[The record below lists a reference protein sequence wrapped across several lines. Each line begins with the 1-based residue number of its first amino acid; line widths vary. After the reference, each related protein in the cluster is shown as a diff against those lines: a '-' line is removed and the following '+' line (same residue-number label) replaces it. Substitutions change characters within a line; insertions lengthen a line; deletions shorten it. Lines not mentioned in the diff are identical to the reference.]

1 MAPLRTSL
9 ALAVAGA
16 AGIILAGPA
25 AAVAAPDRIVGGVI
39 TYAVKQ
45 GDTLRTIGARYG
57 TDPRTLIADND
68 LPPSAI
74 LRVGQ
79 RLTIDNRHIGPRGV
93 SPGAIVVNVPQRM
106 LYYAVDTNDVR
117 GVPVAA
123 GRKGW
128 STPIEEFTV
137 TAKETDPS
145 WEVPASILEEARQR
159 GRPLPAVVSPGPDN
173 PLGKFWLGLSVGR
186 IGIHGTN
193 APSSVYGTVTHG
205 CIRLGPDDIAWLYA
219 QVSVGT
225 PGRFVYE
232 PVLLAV
238 DGSEVFL
245 EVHPD
250 VYQRTASASQLARE
264 LASAAGVMDRV
275 DWVLADAII
284 AAHHG
289 IARRVTLDIVR

>member
-1 MAPLRTSL
+1 MAPLSTSL

-16 AGIILAGPA
+16 AGVILAGPA
-25 AAVAAPDRIVGGVI
+25 AGVAAPDRIVGGVT

-45 GDTLRTIGARYG
+45 GDTLRIIGARYG
-57 TDPRTLIADND
+57 TDPQTLVADNA

-79 RLTIDNRHIGPRGV
+79 RLTIDNRHIVPGGV

-106 LYYAVDTNDVR
+106 LYYGVETDDVR
-117 GVPVAA
+117 GMPVAA
-123 GRKGW
+123 GQRGW
-128 STPIEEFTV
+128 PTPIGEFTV
-137 TAKETDPS
+137 VTKKTDPS

-159 GRPLPAVVSPGPDN
+159 GRPLPAIVPPGPAN
-173 PLGKFWLGLSVGR
+173 PLGKFWLGLSVGHL
-186 IGIHGTN
+186 GIHGTN

-219 QVSVGT
+219 QVTVGT

-232 PVLLAV
+232 PVLVTA

-245 EVHPD
+245 EVHAD
-250 VYQRTASASQLARE
+250 VYQRTASASQLARD
-264 LASAAGVMDRV
+264 LASAEGVMDRV

-284 AAHHG
+284 AARHG
-289 IARRVTLDIVR
+289 IARRVTVDITR